1 MVKNG
6 NHRSIATSLVTRDII
21 PVGIL
26 GWEQKNPNSFLEVSF
41 MSLGGNLFD
50 YLTHTQPVLE
60 HTILLP
66 ESTGEIR
73 KPPRNTRRRV
83 CGY

>member
-6 NHRSIATSLVTRDII
+6 NHGSIATSLVIRDII

-26 GWEQKNPNSFLEVSF
+26 GSEQKNPNSFLEVSF

-50 YLTHTQPVLE
+50 YLAHTACP
-60 HTILLP
+60 
-66 ESTGEIR
+66 
-73 KPPRNTRRRV
+73 
-83 CGY
+83 